1 MLKRLIVTVCVLTL
15 LGSTGCRT
23 RNRYGYVMPPA
34 AKPGPSTVDNSRP
47 SVIAPA
53 PILPGSTSAPVA
65 AAKPVAKPAPALR
78 SPEPAVTAP
87 KKGSAATS
95 TMSLS
100 TAYRLKGGDPV
111 VVYLRG
117 IPGVPGGEQSIEDI
131 VDENGGINMPYVGAI
146 QAGGKTST
154 ELEDTIQKTYIDQ
167 QIYRYITVNVV
178 VPSRSYYVRG
188 EIRQPGRFALLS
200 RVTIVQAIAAA
211 GGFTEFANPS
221 KVEILRGNQR
231 IRVDVAEF
239 ERHPERDKEL
249 ESGDVVIVQR
259 SFF

>member
-1 MLKRLIVTVCVLTL
+1 MLKHVILAACVLAL

-23 RNRYGYVMPPA
+23 RNRYSYVMPPP
-34 AKPGPSTVDNSRP
+34 AKPAPSADNSRP
-47 SVIAPA
+47 ALMAPA
-53 PILPGSTSAPVA
+53 PTLSVPA
-65 AAKPVAKPAPALR
+65 ASPAAGAKPAAKPAPVLQA
-78 SPEPAVTAP
+78 PAPVA
-87 KKGSAATS
+87 KKDSAATS

-100 TAYRLKGGDPV
+100 TVYRLKAGDPV

-117 IPGVPGGEQSIEDI
+117 IPGVPGGEQQNEDI
-131 VDENGGINMPYVGAI
+131 IDENGSINMPYIGAI

-154 ELEDTIQKTYIDQ
+154 ELEQMVQKAYIDQ

-188 EIRQPGRFALLS
+188 EIKQPGRFQLLS
-200 RVTIVQAIAAA
+200 RVTVVQAVAAA

-239 ERHPERDKEL
+239 EKHPERDKEL
-249 ESGDVVIVQR
+249 ESGDVIIVQR

>member
-1 MLKRLIVTVCVLTL
+1 MLKRLILTICMLAL
-15 LGSTGCRT
+15 LGPAGCRT
-23 RNRYGYVMPPA
+23 RNRYSYVMPPP
-34 AKPGPSTVDNSRP
+34 AKPAPAVDYSRP
-47 SVIAPA
+47 ALMAPA
-53 PILPGSTSAPVA
+53 PILSVSTSSPASGIKPAANPAPV
-65 AAKPVAKPAPALR
+65 PQSPAPVVR
-78 SPEPAVTAP
+78 RD
-87 KKGSAATS
+87 SAATS
-95 TMSLS
+95 TMSSS
-100 TAYRLKGGDPV
+100 TAYHLKAGDPV

-131 VDENGGINMPYVGAI
+131 VDENGAINMPYVGAI

-154 ELEDTIQKTYIDQ
+154 ELEQTVQKAYIDQ

-188 EIRQPGRFALLS
+188 EIRQPGRFPLLS

-211 GGFTEFANPS
+211 GGFTDFANPS
-221 KVEILRGNQR
+221 RVEILRGNQR

-239 ERHPERDKEL
+239 EKHPERDKEL
-249 ESGDVVIVQR
+249 ESGDVIIVQR